1 MRISALPKTLKL
13 IFKLAPRQLTDEIAL
28 AKAEIKRKGTQL
40 GVAGAFFAVA
50 LVFILFLV
58 IGLVVAAIMGLATIM
73 PAWLAAL
80 LVCGVCLIIAA
91 IGGLIGLGKLKKAMP
106 LVPEETIRGLKYDLG
121 IAKEGSAFDPAVLDP
136 NSDQYKAAKAAKE
149 AAAAKA
155 KAEKEAK
162 AAAQPD
168 FGPPPTEAEL
178 LRRLAQRRTHLT
190 GVRDDLGRELD
201 IKTQARALLAA
212 AQARLQEAIEQ
223 LNGAVE
229 RPRRRLRASG
239 QPRGP
244 LRSCQASTGRP
255 GRPGQGSAGSPL
267 RRWQRR
273 GPPLRFSCASSSRAR
288 QPLNPNTNR
297 CCPRKGAIDE
307 VHRCWCPPRAAP
319 GPPRPRSSRFPIS

>member
-1 MRISALPKTLKL
+1 MSGRHSGGTGSGLRISALPKTLKM
-13 IFKLAPRQLTDEIAL
+13 ISKLAPRQLADEIAL

-91 IGGLIGLGKLKKAMP
+91 IGALIGRNKLMKVMP
-106 LVPEETIRGLKYDLG
+106 LVPEETIRGLKYDFG

-178 LRRLAQRRTHLT
+178 LYRLAQRRSHLT
-190 GVRDDLGRELD
+190 GVREDLGRELD
-201 IKTQARALLAA
+201 IKTQARVLLAA
-212 AQARLQEAIEQ
+212 AQARLQEVIEQ

-229 RPRRRLRASG
+229 RLKAKTAGFRSALAARSSQLPSVDGQVLAGQVKERWKPLAVLAASG
-239 QPRGP
+239 AALAVL
-244 LRSCQASTGRP
+244 LRK
-255 GRPGQGSAGSPL
+255 L
-267 RRWQRR
+267 
-273 GPPLRFSCASSSRAR
+273 L
-288 QPLNPNTNR
+288 
-297 CCPRKGAIDE
+297 KG
-307 VHRCWCPPRAAP
+307 
-319 GPPRPRSSRFPIS
+319 

>member
-1 MRISALPKTLKL
+1 MSGRHSGGTGSRLRISALPKTLKM
-13 IFKLAPRQLTDEIAL
+13 ISKLAPRQLNDEIAL
-28 AKAEIKRKGTQL
+28 AKAEIKRKGTQV
-40 GVAGAFFAVA
+40 GVAGAFFGVA

-91 IGGLIGLGKLKKAMP
+91 IGALIGRNKLMKVMP
-106 LVPEETIRGLKYDLG
+106 LIPEQTIRGLKYDLG

-136 NSDQYKAAKAAKE
+136 NSEQYKAAKAAKE

-178 LRRLAQRRTHLT
+178 LHRLGQRRTNLT
-190 GVRDDLGRELD
+190 GARDDLGRELD
-201 IKTQARALLAA
+201 VKTQAMALLAVL
-212 AQARLQEAIEQ
+212 QARLQEAVEQ

-229 RPRRRLRASG
+229 RLKEKAAGFRSAVAARSSQLPSVDGRGLAGQAKERWKPLAALAASG
-239 QPRGP
+239 AALAVL
-244 LRSCQASTGRP
+244 LRK
-255 GRPGQGSAGSPL
+255 L
-267 RRWQRR
+267 
-273 GPPLRFSCASSSRAR
+273 L
-288 QPLNPNTNR
+288 
-297 CCPRKGAIDE
+297 KG
-307 VHRCWCPPRAAP
+307 
-319 GPPRPRSSRFPIS
+319 